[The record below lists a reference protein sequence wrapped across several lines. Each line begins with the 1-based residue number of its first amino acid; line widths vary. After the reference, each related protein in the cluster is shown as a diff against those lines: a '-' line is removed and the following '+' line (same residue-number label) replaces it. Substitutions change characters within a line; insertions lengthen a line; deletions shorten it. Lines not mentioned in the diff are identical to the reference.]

1 MQPVLLLTLVVGATA
16 GKGGDSPVAKVI
28 ELLQDNKVKVQA
40 DLDAET
46 KEMVEYTEFCDT
58 ESSEKAYAISTAE
71 KKILDLTAVI
81 QDGEAQVASLNDE
94 VSTLGTEM
102 AAKERKLLEVTDE
115 RKAKSAE
122 FKATEAALVTS
133 VDQLSR
139 AMVIIKREMG
149 AAFLQM
155 SKVTPKQ
162 RLQAAMNAISK
173 VLDAAWINQD
183 TKKSLSGLMQTAVES
198 GDDLTLSQPQAKVS
212 AYESHSGGIVEQIGD
227 MKEKAEETLSG
238 ARQTEMKEGH
248 NFQMMA
254 QSLNDAITNIKEKLS
269 AAKSSIAAYTEEN
282 GKAKGELEETTK
294 TKAADTAYLETLK
307 QECSETATAF
317 DERQKSAKEEM
328 AVIEKAKSILAE
340 GVKVFMQASAS
351 VAHKAV
357 VAAKKGDDDDDDD
370 SKDGI
375 MRKRVVNKLKDLS
388 HEFKSYA
395 LMEMVSVASSDPF
408 EKVRGLIEQMI
419 EKLVTEANE
428 EATQKAFCDEET
440 TKSKAAQS
448 EKSMTADKL
457 TSRIDKAST
466 TKAQLEQG
474 IKDLEAEI
482 AELDAGNAE
491 STKMRTE
498 EKATNTKAASDFKLA
513 AEAVTGAIGV
523 LKEYYESALIQVS
536 QSSKKAPSFGGA
548 KSDAASSII
557 SILEMSEENFTK
569 LYMETE
575 TEESAAEAAYKKL
588 MDENKVSKATKLA
601 EVKGSQSEIKSL
613 EVALKNNGEDLGMTN
628 KELDAVMAYLA
639 KLKPQCETKVMSY
652 AEKKARRE
660 AEIAGLKEA
669 LSILDGPA
677 LVQKSVRRHLRA

>member
-1 MQPVLLLTLVVGATA
+1 MQPVLLLTLVIGVTA

-28 ELLQDNKVKVQA
+28 ELLQENKAKVAA
-40 DLDAET
+40 DLEAET
-46 KEMVEYTEFCDT
+46 KEMVEYSEYCDT
-58 ESSEKAYAISTAE
+58 ESSDKAYAISTAE

-81 QDGEAQVASLNDE
+81 QDGEAQILSLNDE
-94 VSTLGTEM
+94 VSTLGSDM

-115 RKAKSAE
+115 RKAKKAE
-122 FKATEAALVTS
+122 FTATEKALVES

-139 AMVIIKREMG
+139 AMVIIKREMA
-149 AAFLQM
+149 AAFLQVT
-155 SKVTPKQ
+155 KVTPKQ

-198 GDDLTLSQPQAKVS
+198 GDDLTLSQPQATVS
-212 AYESHSGGIVEQIGD
+212 AYESKSGGIVEQIGD

-238 ARQTEMKEGH
+238 ARNTEMKEEH

-254 QSLNDAITNIKEKLS
+254 QSLNDAIKTIKEKTS
-269 AAKSSIAAYTEEN
+269 AAKSSIAAYSEEG
-282 GKAKGELEETTK
+282 GKAKGELEETTS
-294 TKAADTAYLETLK
+294 TKAADSAFLETLK
-307 QECSETATAF
+307 QECTETAASWE
-317 DERQKSAKEEM
+317 ERQKSAKEEM

-340 GVKVFMQASAS
+340 GVKVFVQL
-351 VAHKAV
+351 AHKTA

-375 MRKRVVNKLKDLS
+375 MRKRVVDKLKDLS

-466 TKAQLEQG
+466 TKAQLEQS
-474 IKDLEAEI
+474 IKDLEGEI
-482 AELDAGNAE
+482 AELDAGTAE
-491 STKMRTE
+491 ATKIRTE
-498 EKATNTKAASDFKLA
+498 EKATNTKSSADFKLA
-513 AEAVTGAIGV
+513 AEAVQGAIGV
-523 LKEYYESALIQVS
+523 LKEYYESALIQIS
-536 QSSKKAPSFGGA
+536 QSSKQPSFGGA
-548 KSDAASSII
+548 KSDAASTII

-569 LYMETE
+569 MYMETE
-575 TEESAAEAAYKKL
+575 TAESAGAAEYKKL
-588 MDENKVSKATKLA
+588 MDESKVSKATKLA
-601 EVKGSQSEIKSL
+601 EVKGSESEIKSL

-628 KELDAVMAYLA
+628 KELEAVMAYLA